1 MFAAALWNSLCLSA
15 RQPILLRCGWHPDTS
30 SKTMTIYLTDGR
42 HHVDIVCRRDK
53 SLTCATPSLPAKPG
67 PSYQTIEPGP
77 PASILHLFLIS
88 IMRAF
93 VGLAE

>member
-53 SLTCATPSLPAKPG
+53 SLTWRHPQPPCQAGSQLSDHRARATCLYSSSLFNLYNEG
-67 PSYQTIEPGP
+67 FCWFS
-77 PASILHLFLIS
+77 
-88 IMRAF
+88 
-93 VGLAE
+93 